1 MHKLLLSTFKYSS
14 NLSANDTSYLL
25 KHNTIQLAESTHTII
40 PAPILISHRA
50 PGVPYP
56 ASIVELTEYTVIMAV
71 ERKHINS
78 TTSNSSS
85 TETSEWN
92 RHCFQIVHTKAT
104 TDMPTRIFTAPI
116 QDRNEWVF
124 AINNALL
131 DHEKR
136 LSKVRSDA
144 AKNECIEFAKQTKKR
159 KPRRTVVGCHDA
171 SLLDCELEEE
181 ERQTPWTTNIS
192 RVDSGG
198 RRMRSPSPIRTNTSS
213 LGLPPTNPRR
223 MRSPSPIRMARS
235 LDIAPTS

>member
-14 NLSANDTSYLL
+14 NLSVNDDTSYLL

-92 RHCFQIVHTKAT
+92 RHCFQIVHTRAT

-192 RVDSGG
+192 RDSGG
-198 RRMRSPSPIRTNTSS
+198 GRMRSPSPIRTNTSS

>member
-14 NLSANDTSYLL
+14 NLSVNDDTSYLL

-144 AKNECIEFAKQTKKR
+144 AKNECIELAKQTKKR
-159 KPRRTVVGCHDA
+159 KPRRSQPTT

-181 ERQTPWTTNIS
+181 EQQTPWTTNIS

>member
-1 MHKLLLSTFKYSS
+1 
-14 NLSANDTSYLL
+14 
-25 KHNTIQLAESTHTII
+25 
-40 PAPILISHRA
+40 
-50 PGVPYP
+50 
-56 ASIVELTEYTVIMAV
+56 MAV

-78 TTSNSSS
+78 ATSNSSS
-85 TETSEWN
+85 TGSNKSKHNHEHTETPEWN

-104 TDMPTRIFTAPI
+104 ADMSTRIFTAPI
-116 QDRNEWVF
+116 QHRNEWVF

-144 AKNECIEFAKQTKKR
+144 AKNECIELAKQTKKR
-159 KPRRTVVGCHDA
+159 KPRRPVVGCEDA

-192 RVDSGG
+192 LIVDSGG
-198 RRMRSPSPIRTNTSS
+198 RRMRSPSPIRTNNSS